1 MTDQVHKIKCP
12 HCGWIRRWILRVEG
26 NHASIVAG
34 GGVTDAIKAINARIA
49 AMFADPELAE
59 ANAWIDIPECPNCQ
73 QVYQYNLRT
82 GATK

>member
-26 NHASIVAG
+26 NTAYIVAG
-34 GGVTDAIKAINARIA
+34 GGVTDAIKAINERIA
-49 AMFADPELAE
+49 AMFADPELAD